1 MSRHRHFSLARA
13 LIGALAYCTM
23 PAIAFALAVMDT
35 IAFPFIGPAA
45 RICQAQPRSI
55 FETRRAGLA

>member
-1 MSRHRHFSLARA
+1 MYRNRYPGLVRA
-13 LIGALAYCTM
+13 LLGALTYCTM